1 MKEYQPLQERIG
13 TLFCDLLWG
22 VIIIKISNVFMNFM
36 NGALVDIMWEDK
48 IGKPDRKK
56 LLISIIP

>member
-1 MKEYQPLQERIG
+1 
-13 TLFCDLLWG
+13 
-22 VIIIKISNVFMNFM
+22 MNFM
-36 NGALVDIMWEDK
+36 NGAIVDIMWEDK